1 MHEKIEDL
9 VKENRLNPN
18 EHNDFRQL
26 NMFQGGESLLY
37 RRCILIAD
45 KK

>member
-18 EHNDFRQL
+18 EHDDFRQL
-26 NMFQGGESLLY
+26 NMFQGWVSHTLQAIYFHL
-37 RRCILIAD
+37 
-45 KK
+45 